1 MQHPNCIGMQTFA
14 RIDPKTYEAPNKFRQ
29 ALGAEDFTGRE
40 YITRQEY
47 IDVGGRPA
55 DMKPSEFLE
64 DNIY

>member
-1 MQHPNCIGMQTFA
+1 MKHLV
-14 RIDPKTYEAPNKFRQ
+14 KLRQ

-55 DMKPSEFLE
+55 DMKTG
-64 DNIY
+64 